1 MLRPK
6 KVEKEFSLLYLLS
19 KVFIFRWIMF
29 QSSEHFW
36 YQEKITKYL
45 ITIIVAQTFNSIP
58 VKLLERIKQ
67 GKCPRVN
74 LTFYG
79 VWEFWTKL
87 SPKKSLW
94 AKLLLISKINQWQ
107 YLHRSRFTICFAFNY
122 ERLVIFIWPR
132 FDLKKQFICRRL
144 LYNLWRTLNWKE
156 RGLNKLLDRWLN
168 SQSFDKPLYK
178 LEHVLNINVVY
189 FGIML

>member
-1 MLRPK
+1 MHRHLIAYPSNYWN
-6 KVEKEFSLLYLLS
+6 ESSKENVPESTWLFMVCENFGQNCL
-19 KVFIFRWIMF
+19 
-29 QSSEHFW
+29 Q
-36 YQEKITKYL
+36 
-45 ITIIVAQTFNSIP
+45 
-58 VKLLERIKQ
+58 
-67 GKCPRVN
+67 
-74 LTFYG
+74 
-79 VWEFWTKL
+79 
-87 SPKKSLW
+87 KSLW
-94 AKLLLISKINQWQ
+94 AKLLLISKIYQ

-168 SQSFDKPLYK
+168 FQSFDKPLYK
-178 LEHVLNINVVY
+178 LEHVLNMNVVY